1 MRDIFNYTNRKDDI
15 RKTGDNPEIKIS
27 VKEKEKL
34 FALQKKCAL
43 LEERIAKRNF
53 ANQQRRTKQQ
63 YANTTKTLRLKLE
76 KMRASLRNFG
86 TKWHDVEEDCRG
98 SV

>member
-1 MRDIFNYTNRKDDI
+1 M
-15 RKTGDNPEIKIS
+15 S

-76 KMRASLRNFG
+76 KKCARVCERKKKIAEEV
-86 TKWHDVEEDCRG
+86 DV
-98 SV
+98 

>member
-1 MRDIFNYTNRKDDI
+1 MKQM
-15 RKTGDNPEIKIS
+15 S

-76 KMRASLRNFG
+76 RMRASLRNFG
-86 TKWHDVEEDCRG
+86 TKWHDVEKKKIAEEVD
-98 SV
+98 V